1 MKPLR
6 ILVLMHESLVPP
18 DSIEGY
24 SLKQYDEIKTEFDVV
39 QALRK
44 AGHEV
49 RPLGMYDT
57 LSELRTA
64 IVDWKPDIA
73 FNLLEE
79 FQGIAAYDHMHC
91 DTVPTGMPR

>member
-18 DSIEGY
+18 ESIEG
-24 SLKQYDEIKTEFDVV
+24 LTIKQYDEIKTEFDVV

-49 RPLGMYDT
+49 RPLGVYDK
-57 LSELRTA
+57 LADLRTS
-64 IVDWKPDIA
+64 IGEWKPEIV

-79 FQGIAAYDHMHC
+79 FQGIAALYRM
-91 DTVPTGMPR
+91 